1 MSEVRFIEEDFVRV
15 RREPKGKSEK
25 ILTLAFGDP
34 VEVVGTINGF
44 TQVRVLSYSDGP
56 FDGFVKGKLKVRDKG
71 VLKFSMVD
79 VQQGDGMVLET
90 PEGKIVFID
99 GGDNQLFALA
109 G

>member
-1 MSEVRFIEEDFVRV
+1 MSEVRFIEEGFVKV
-15 RREPKGKSEK
+15 RRKPESKSEK

-44 TQVRVLSYSDGP
+44 TQIRVLSYSGGP

-71 VLKFSMVD
+71 VLMFSMVD
-79 VQQGDGMVLET
+79 VRQGDGMVIET